1 MTVWESVTDIFST
14 VFTNG
19 WNFAKLFYEK
29 VGILPFITAV
39 FVIYLSLR
47 FIIFPLISRGFSYAF
62 NNGLD
67 SVRSVKEIKFKQDK
81 GEI

>member
-1 MTVWESVTDIFST
+1 MTVWESVTEILSTIFN
-14 VFTNG
+14 NG
-19 WNFAKLFYEK
+19 WNFAKNFYEK

-62 NNGLD
+62 HGFENTLSNT
-67 SVRSVKEIKFKQDK
+67 VREIHQDR
-81 GEI
+81 GDN

>member
-1 MTVWESVTDIFST
+1 MSVWESATEIFST

-29 VGILPFITAV
+29 VGILSFIIAA

-62 NNGLD
+62 HGFENTLSNT
-67 SVRSVKEIKFKQDK
+67 VKEIHQDR
-81 GEI
+81 GDN